1 MGDQVHIAMNAHLG
15 PPLPKS
21 QGLLVDASVFLHEM
35 HTPKPIIAAQYLNQ
49 RAPLQMPEL
58 ISVMSASKY
67 PKWDYP
73 FESELIHQR

>member
-1 MGDQVHIAMNAHLG
+1 
-15 PPLPKS
+15 
-21 QGLLVDASVFLHEM
+21 M